1 MVGSGVSP
9 DGLPEFEDA
18 SETADSTVESAVSSG
33 WELATHVP
41 LPATFVMS
49 TAGSHFN
56 IGWPVQ
62 IPLTDASALHAS
74 HLAGDQQYPL
84 QAMCARCAVSTPMA
98 AALQSPAPATREVL
112 VGPQR
117 IWQAQCATCLTSDFI
132 LYSSVQQES
141 PDWKSS
147 AAALSRSLLVSKASP
162 TLNKSSATTS
172 FVQESPVSGTVN
184 PFAAFGPPQM
194 PGQSQL
200 VPMTSSV

>member
-1 MVGSGVSP
+1 MVSSGVSP

-62 IPLTDASALHAS
+62 IPLADAFALHAS

-84 QAMCARCAVSTPMA
+84 QAMCQVCCCNAYGCCFAVTGTSDRRSPGG
-98 AALQSPAPATREVL
+98 SPAHLA
-112 VGPQR
+112 
-117 IWQAQCATCLTSDFI
+117 
-132 LYSSVQQES
+132 
-141 PDWKSS
+141 
-147 AAALSRSLLVSKASP
+147 
-162 TLNKSSATTS
+162 
-172 FVQESPVSGTVN
+172 GTVRHLFN
-184 PFAAFGPPQM
+184 E
-194 PGQSQL
+194 
-200 VPMTSSV
+200 